1 MLKIFPPENCP
12 SCNSLLEWK
21 NDILYC
27 LSSSCGVKSQ
37 KAIEHWGK
45 TLKIKGLG
53 PQTIA
58 KLEID
63 SFVDLYE
70 LTQESIEE
78 ALGSEKLASKLLLE
92 IEKSKQAKL
101 NQVLPA
107 FGIPL
112 IGSSATNKLCSQ
124 INNLDELTEE
134 SAREAGLG
142 PKATDNLMDWY
153 YENYEILYDIL
164 PSNFFEVEKRHE
176 QTKKLKGIVCI
187 SGKLKSFKNK
197 ALATQELEKAGYTV
211 KSSMTK
217 DVTHLINE
225 SGIES
230 AKTQKARAAGVEII
244 THTKQLLGENHYGKS
259 A

>member
-1 MLKIFPPENCP
+1 MLKIIPPENCP
-12 SCNSLLEWK
+12 SCDSVLEWK

-27 LSSSCGVKSQ
+27 VSSSCGVKAQ

-58 KLEID
+58 KLEMD
-63 SFVDLYE
+63 SYIDLYG
-70 LTQESIEE
+70 LTKESIQE
-78 ALGSEKLASKLLLE
+78 ALGSEKLASKLFLE

-107 FGIPL
+107 FGISL
-112 IGSSATNKLCSQ
+112 IGSSATTKICSV
-124 INNLDELTEE
+124 ISNLTELTEE
-134 SAREAGLG
+134 KAREAGLG
-142 PKATDNLMDWY
+142 PKATDNLMNWY
-153 YENYEILYDIL
+153 YETYYGNLGNIL
-164 PSNFFEVEKRHE
+164 PKNFFEVEKRHE
-176 QTKKLKGIVCI
+176 AVLKRKGVVCI

-197 ALATQELEKAGYTV
+197 AQATELLQQAGWIV

-244 THTKQLLGENHYGKS
+244 TQTNQLLGE
-259 A
+259 

>member
-70 LTQESIEE
+70 LTKESMQE
-78 ALGSEKLASKLLLE
+78 ALGSEKIASKLFVE
-92 IEKSKQAKL
+92 IEKSRKAKL

-112 IGSSATNKLCSQ
+112 IGNSATQKLCLH
-124 INNLDELTEE
+124 INNLEELTEE
-134 SAREAGLG
+134 KAREAGLG

-153 YENYEILYDIL
+153 YENYENLLNVL
-164 PSNFFEVEKRHE
+164 PSNFFEVEKRYE
-176 QTKKLKGIVCI
+176 AVVKQKGIVCI
-187 SGKLKSFKNK
+187 SGKLKSFKTK
-197 ALATQELEKAGYTV
+197 ALATQELERAGYTV

-230 AKTQKARAAGVEII
+230 AKTQKARAAGVVII
-244 THTKQLLGENHYGKS
+244 NHTNQLLGENHHGKS

>member
-1 MLKIFPPENCP
+1 MLKIIPPKNCP
-12 SCNSLLEWK
+12 SCNSVLEWK

-63 SFVDLYE
+63 SFVELYE
-70 LTQESIEE
+70 ITQESIEE
-78 ALGSEKLASKLLLE
+78 ALGSEKLASKLFLE

-112 IGSSATNKLCSQ
+112 IGTSATQKICQ
-124 INNLDELTEE
+124 VIDHLDDLTPD
-134 SAREAGLG
+134 AAKEAGLG
-142 PKATDNLMDWY
+142 PKATDNLMDWL
-153 YENYEILYDIL
+153 YEFYDNLYDIL

-176 QTKKLKGIVCI
+176 AVIKQKGIVCI
-187 SGKLKSFKNK
+187 SGKLKSFKTK
-197 ALATQELEKAGYTV
+197 AQATKELEQAGYTV